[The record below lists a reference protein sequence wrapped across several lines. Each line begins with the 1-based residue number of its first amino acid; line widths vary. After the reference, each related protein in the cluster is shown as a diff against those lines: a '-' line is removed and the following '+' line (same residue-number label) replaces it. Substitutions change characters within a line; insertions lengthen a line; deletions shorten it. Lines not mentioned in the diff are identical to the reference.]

1 MKATMLF
8 SIPVARK
15 RLVRSRKIHRGHLW
29 VWTGITGFI
38 SIICL
43 IPIFEMIIVSLEP
56 MSAVESGSWVPQT
69 WDWSNYFYAF
79 HTVRLLA
86 YTIHSLIVSVSSVI
100 LTLIIALGMAYIL
113 ARFHFRYR
121 SGLAV
126 AILVTQMIPAVAL
139 LLPIYILY
147 ANVQT
152 VSGLHLIGSFPAL
165 IMADVSIATPLAVWL
180 IMSGLAAIPREMD
193 EAALV
198 DGATHFGVLWRILL
212 PIALPTLAAVGI
224 FSFLTAWNDILFA
237 SVLTDHATR
246 TLAIGLQEYV
256 SPGGSGGSGLVLWN
270 QLMAGALMSAAPAVA
285 FFLAAQRFLV
295 RGLSS
300 GAVSK

>member
-1 MKATMLF
+1 MKTTMAL
-8 SIPVARK
+8 STTAQK
-15 RLVRSRKIHRGHLW
+15 RLARSRKIKRGHPW
-29 VWTGITGFI
+29 AWAGITALLSVI
-38 SIICL
+38 SL
-43 IPIFEMIIVSLEP
+43 IPILEMVVVSLEP
-56 MSAVESGSWVPQT
+56 MSSVESGSWLPQG
-69 WDWSNYFYAF
+69 WDWSNYGQAF
-79 HTVRLLA
+79 HTVRLFA

-100 LTLIIALGMAYIL
+100 ITVIVAVGVAYIL

-121 SGLAV
+121 SVLAA

-152 VSGLHLIGSFPAL
+152 LTGLHLIGSFPAL
-165 IMADVSIATPLAVWL
+165 IMAEVSIATPLAVWL
-180 IMSGLAAIPREMD
+180 LISGLAAIPREMD
-193 EAALV
+193 EAAFV
-198 DGATHFGVLWRILL
+198 DGATHLGVLWRVLL

-224 FSFLTAWNDILFA
+224 FSFLSAWNDILFA

-256 SPGGSGGSGLVLWN
+256 SPGGSGSSGLVLWN

-285 FFLAAQRFLV
+285 FFLGAQRFLV